1 MKKTLDSIEILP
13 QIERII
19 NAALEKKAQDI
30 VLMDLRDVSNYFNYF
45 IIMSGSTREHVRII
59 AHYLTE
65 KLEEIGLI
73 PDHIEGLETSRWVL
87 LDCNDLIVH
96 IFVPEARSYYSLE
109 TLWGDAPSWKYE
121 DENTKTED

>member
-1 MKKTLDSIEILP
+1 MKKTLDSIEMLP
-13 QIERII
+13 QIKTII
-19 NAALEKKAQDI
+19 NAALEKKANDI
-30 VLMDLRDVSNYFNYF
+30 VLMDLREVSNFFNYF
-45 IIMSGSTREHVRII
+45 IIMSGSTPDHVRII

-96 IFVPEARSYYSLE
+96 IFVPEARAYYSLE

-121 DENTKTED
+121 DEDSETKN